1 MTTLSLAKVLNPKP
15 GWYRGDF
22 HLHTTFSDGHHS
34 PVKLAQLAKDEGLDF
49 IAVTDHNS
57 IDSFSE
63 FGDDPGLLVIPGI
76 EVTVTDGHWNV
87 FGVTDRQEWLGKV
100 CVGRTSFS
108 LKGTGLT
115 INDLLQQSSTL
126 ALLNSVNHPL
136 LKPWEWR
143 DGSTALRYVNCIEI
157 WNDPLWPDNE
167 QANPQAVAL
176 WTAWL
181 NAGYRITAIGG
192 SDFHFLPGESP
203 GYPGER
209 PGLPTTYVYAQ
220 ELSATAVLAGIR
232 TQRVYVSMGPR
243 LTFNAHADG
252 KTEDIGGDLGTIGG
266 EVILTASV
274 YETQN
279 GSSVRWVKSGKT
291 IHQAVVKQGLMA
303 EFSDTSRSERPEW
316 YRLEVV
322 GPDEKVLALTNP
334 IYAGPRHQPRTTSF
348 GDFVRQNQIIELIDE
363 N

>member
-1 MTTLSLAKVLNPKP
+1 MNTLSLTEVFNPDP
-15 GWYRGDF
+15 GWYRGDL
-22 HLHTTFSDGHHS
+22 HLHTTFSDGHHP
-34 PVKLAQLAKDEGLDF
+34 PVELAQLARDEGLDF

-63 FGDDPGLLVIPGI
+63 FGDDPGILVIPGI
-76 EVTVTDGHWNV
+76 EATVTDGHWNV
-87 FGVTDRQEWLGKV
+87 FGMPGWQEWLQKV
-100 CVGRTSFS
+100 CVGRMSFS

-115 INDLLQQSSTL
+115 TNDLLQQSSNL
-126 ALLNSVNHPL
+126 GLLNSVNHPL

-143 DGSTALRYVNCIEI
+143 DGLTDLRYVNCIEI

-176 WTAWL
+176 WTNWL

-209 PGLPTTYVYAQ
+209 PGLPMTYVWAQ
-220 ELSATAVLAGIR
+220 ELSGAGVLAGIKS
-232 TQRVYVSMGPR
+232 QRVYVSMGPR
-243 LTFNAHADG
+243 LTFNADADG
-252 KTEDIGGDLGTIGG
+252 KTEDIGGDLGIISG
-266 EVILTASV
+266 EVNLTASI
-274 YETQN
+274 YEAPD
-279 GSSVRWVKSGKT
+279 GSCMRLVKGGKT
-291 IHQAVVKQGLMA
+291 IHQAAVKGGLMA
-303 EFSDTSRSERPEW
+303 EFSDTTSSERPEW

-322 GPDEKVLALTNP
+322 DSEERVLALTNP
-334 IYAGPRHQPRTTSF
+334 IYTGPRRQPRITEF
-348 GDFVRQNQIIELIDE
+348 GGFVRQNQILALIDE